1 MPSLVAIVN
10 PASRDGRCGQA
21 WPGIRERLTAT
32 GFEVEERITTAPG
45 DAARFAAEAVDHLPA
60 GSLVVAVGGDG
71 VVHEV
76 CSGLRGSSLVLGQIP
91 FGSGNDFAITHGVPR
106 NDLDGAIDVLTNGVD
121 RPSGAWRLEAVPA
134 EGGVGAY
141 TVDPTPWDGEA
152 EHEGRVVRWV
162 FLETDA
168 GITSAISRAKLSR
181 ARWLHGPI
189 KYTWLG
195 ITTIPRWPRR
205 KVEVT
210 LDGGEA
216 KVMDITMLASCTG
229 ETFGGGYRV
238 CPGMSPHADAA
249 LVVIAPR
256 LSRWK
261 MLNLMGPVKRGKHVG
276 KWGITAQH
284 VRHMTLRP
292 VDAEGRGV
300 DRPNPLPTWIQAD
313 GEPVLQ
319 LPATL
324 SWHPAQVMVRGA
336 ATVPWDS
343 E

>member
-45 DAARFAAEAVDHLPA
+45 DAARFAAEAVHHLPA

-76 CSGLRGSSLVLGQIP
+76 CSGLRGSSMVLGQIP
-91 FGSGNDFAITHGVPR
+91 YGSGNDFAITHGVPR
-106 NDLDGAIDVLTNGVD
+106 NDLEGAIDVLANGVD

-141 TVDPTPWDGEA
+141 TVEPTPWDGEA

-205 KVEVT
+205 KVEVS

-216 KVMDITMLASCTG
+216 RVMDITMLTSCTG

-238 CPGMSPHADAA
+238 CPGMAPNAEQP

-276 KWGITAQH
+276 KWGITAQRASQI
-284 VRHMTLRP
+284 VLRP
-292 VDAEGRGV
+292 VDEKGTPLDEPG
-300 DRPNPLPTWIQAD
+300 PLPTWIQAD

-319 LPATL
+319 LPASLT
-324 SWHPAQVMVRGA
+324 WHPAQVIVRGA
-336 ATVPWDS
+336 SSVPWSS